1 MEEALIKR
9 VLPHSVEAEQSVI
22 GAMLMDQ
29 EAIIKASEIISGDDF
44 YQHQYGIVF
53 DAIVELYNDGK
64 PVDLI
69 TLQNLLREKDVPP
82 EISSLEFVKD
92 LLTSALTSTNADA
105 YAQIVHEKAVL
116 RKLIKVNEQIANDC
130 YSEKEKLEDILE
142 SAEKRIFDIVQK
154 RNSGDFVPIKDVVL
168 RALDRIEAAS
178 RNKGSVT
185 GIPTGF
191 IDLDYKT
198 SGMQPSD
205 LVLIAARPSMG
216 KTAFV
221 LNLVDHVAVR
231 KGLPCMVFSLE
242 MSKEQ
247 LVNRMLAMESNVD
260 AQKLRNG
267 NLTDSDW
274 DAVVEGIGVIGN
286 SNLIIDDTPGISIT
300 ELRSKCRKMKLEHGL
315 SMIIIDYLQLC
326 DMTTGQNNRNRE
338 QEVAQATRKAK
349 LLAKELNVPVVLLS
363 QLNRVSEGRP
373 AGRPELSQLR
383 ESGAIEQDADVVL
396 LLYRPALARIP
407 TDRESGY
414 PTEGL
419 GIIIVAKQR
428 NGETGNAY
436 FGHNPEMTKI
446 TDYVPPLEFLLK
458 HAK

>member
-1 MEEALIKR
+1 MMILIVVAGFHFIIVLFGIIRIFQICPADLHDTICIRVVGVIIHPARLHRSITVEVIVLAARPGVGKTGMALHLAR
-9 VLPHSVEAEQSVI
+9 NA
-22 GAMLMDQ
+22 AMAGYAVAVYSLEMQGERLADRWLT
-29 EAIIKASEIISGDDF
+29 AASEISARRWRSGTVSTQELAEAHATAADLARLPIHVDDSTSVNME
-44 YQHQYGIVF
+44 HIRCS
-53 DAIVELYNDGK
+53 ARL
-64 PVDLI
+64 
-69 TLQNLLREKDVPP
+69 LQ
-82 EISSLEFVKD
+82 
-92 LLTSALTSTNADA
+92 
-105 YAQIVHEKAVL
+105 
-116 RKLIKVNEQIANDC
+116 
-130 YSEKEKLEDILE
+130 
-142 SAEKRIFDIVQK
+142 
-154 RNSGDFVPIKDVVL
+154 
-168 RALDRIEAAS
+168 S
-178 RNKGSVT
+178 RNEC
-185 GIPTGF
+185 
-191 IDLDYKT
+191 
-198 SGMQPSD
+198 
-205 LVLIAARPSMG
+205 
-216 KTAFV
+216 
-221 LNLVDHVAVR
+221 N
-231 KGLPCMVFSLE
+231 
-242 MSKEQ
+242 
-247 LVNRMLAMESNVD
+247 
-260 AQKLRNG
+260 
-267 NLTDSDW
+267 
-274 DAVVEGIGVIGN
+274 
-286 SNLIIDDTPGISIT
+286 
-300 ELRSKCRKMKLEHGL
+300 
-315 SMIIIDYLQLC
+315 MIIIDYLQLC